1 MCPFFSFNHSFN
13 MAQVTPTREQQVII
27 RCVESIMEDAGRE
40 AKALKNKYNKRS
52 YGQRSRMKPSD
63 LYYLRLEEIR
73 QKAKARMRRLRIAD
87 EDIDRF
93 MEGHLLIRRK
103 NSRGHSGVRHAR

>member
-1 MCPFFSFNHSFN
+1 

-40 AKALKNKYNKRS
+40 AKALKTEYNKRS
-52 YGQRSRMKPSD
+52 FGQGFKMKPSD

-73 QKAKARMRRLRIAD
+73 QKAKARMRRLRISD
-87 EDIDRF
+87 ELIDIY
-93 MEGHLLIRRK
+93 MEKNFKVMRK